1 MFLGLMQKRE
11 GQTINFYGLNPK
23 LVTRTTLVMT
33 HIRRGRG
40 TLYLE

>member
-23 LVTRTTLVMT
+23 TCNAHHLSHDTYPM
-33 HIRRGRG
+33 G
-40 TLYLE
+40 